1 MTYEDF
7 PYPQQEKSYL
17 PQDEVLD
24 YIRNYAK
31 KYQLEKYV
39 KVVLVRIFAA

>member
-24 YIRNYAK
+24 YIRSYTK
-31 KYQLEKYV
+31 KYQIEKYV
-39 KVVLVRIFAA
+39 KVVLVLIFTA